1 LTTCECDLIDVAATE
16 GPVPSFLIQ
25 AYKVRLELQRVGTPA
40 TTHRN
45 RIIEIQS
52 VPLYHGIVE
61 RAMLNFS
68 TYWDNWSTP
77 AVVGFY
83 NISNPLQPVLSGWLP
98 SNEYSYW
105 YDVLRSE
112 KPLTFFYDITVIG
125 GANYVNKI
133 SLGSSTEPLGEGPE
147 DVSP

>member
-1 LTTCECDLIDVAATE
+1 
-16 GPVPSFLIQ
+16 VPSFLIQ
-25 AYKVRLELQRVGTPA
+25 SYKVRLELQRVGTPA
-40 TTHRN
+40 ITHRS
-45 RIIEIQS
+45 RIIEIES

-83 NISNPLQPVLSGWLP
+83 NITNPLRPVLTGWLP
-98 SNEYSYW
+98 STEYSYW

-112 KPLTFFYDITVIG
+112 KPLTFFYDITLIG
-125 GANYVNKI
+125 GANYVGRI
-133 SLGSSTEPLGEGPE
+133 SLGSSTEPVGEGPE